1 MSTTPEKQRRL
12 QNLLSAGNL
21 AANYTSAKRLKEI
34 SNMIKLKLEEERKQT
49 KLKEKLTREEILAK
63 RKLTRQQEEI
73 NRRKLAQ
80 IQKEEEE
87 KKQKKILKEIFFN
100 LTEEL
105 NDLKKSKKSTLEKY
119 FCLLSINSNLK
130 SYKISTSMTED
141 YKEKKIIKDF
151 INNLN
156 DEIKK
161 TKGKFTKDD
170 EKDLKTIIDILETD
184 EETKINKIKES
195 NKFKKFIQ
203 YEDERNIIKDSTDIF
218 YLVGKYGKNLKNL

>member
-34 SNMIKLKLEEERKQT
+34 SHMIKLKLEEEKKQT

-80 IQKEEEE
+80 IQREEEE
-87 KKQKKILKEIFFN
+87 EKQKKILKEIFFN

-141 YKEKKIIKDF
+141 YKEKKMIKDF

-203 YEDERNIIKDSTDIF
+203 YEDERNLIKDSTDIF
-218 YLVGKYGKNLKNL
+218 YLIEKYSKKLKNL

>member
-34 SNMIKLKLEEERKQT
+34 SDMIKLKLEEEKKQT

-87 KKQKKILKEIFFN
+87 EKQKKILREIFFN

-203 YEDERNIIKDSTDIF
+203 YEDERNIIKESTDIF
-218 YLVGKYGKNLKNL
+218 SLIGKYSKNLKNL

>member
-34 SNMIKLKLEEERKQT
+34 SRMIKLKLEEEKKQT

-63 RKLTRQQEEI
+63 RKLARQQEEI

-80 IQKEEEE
+80 IQREEEE
-87 KKQKKILKEIFFN
+87 EKQKKILKEIFFN

-141 YKEKKIIKDF
+141 YKEKKMIKDF

-203 YEDERNIIKDSTDIF
+203 YEDERNLIKDTTDIF
-218 YLVGKYGKNLKNL
+218 YLIEKYNKNLKNL